1 MKIKTYGVPGLTE
14 WHGKVKA
21 GSIEVAVSFTGGTAS
36 PSGAQPAYYMTKDP
50 IVQFVIEHCK
60 EFRDGF
66 IILVMSQD
74 MPGQHPRMAVPK
86 PKTKPKDPPT
96 LKPSNTDD
104 DSDPGTQSV
113 KTSEEQQ
120 PTSEQDLQD
129 GGDVDADT
137 DNDADGGDV
146 DADTD
151 NDADGGDVDADTDND
166 ADGSDVADC
175 NKVEVADKNE
185 AIEYLKEH
193 FADKNYTA
201 TSLRTKAAF
210 DAACK
215 ECGVEFVFT
224 A

>member
-86 PKTKPKDPPT
+86 PKTKPKDTPT

-129 GGDVDADT
+129 GGDV
-137 DNDADGGDV
+137 
-146 DADTD
+146 
-151 NDADGGDVDADTDND
+151 D